1 MTETGE
7 MTLQVQLEET
17 GAGRARVLAPSVGSW
32 SDHPRPGDLLAPGA
46 ALGWLRRLN
55 RRFLLVMPQD
65 RAGRVAGGLPRDK
78 VVPVEY
84 AQSLFA
90 LAPLGA
96 EDAAGETRAEHGEAS
111 TSDLPPGAVAVVSPT
126 EGVFYRR
133 PAPDAEPF
141 VEIGG
146 RVIQGQP
153 VGLVEVM
160 KTFNQIVYE
169 GVGFPAEAEV
179 LEVRCGD
186 TEEVRAGQVLIVL
199 R

>member
-1 MTETGE
+1 
-7 MTLQVQLEET
+7 
-17 GAGRARVLAPSVGSW
+17 
-32 SDHPRPGDLLAPGA
+32 
-46 ALGWLRRLN
+46 
-55 RRFLLVMPQD
+55 
-65 RAGRVAGGLPRDK
+65 
-78 VVPVEY
+78 VEY
-84 AQSLFA
+84 GQPLFE
-90 LAPLGA
+90 LAPLGI
-96 EDAAGETRAEHGEAS
+96 EDAAVEARAESGEAPAP
-111 TSDLPPGAVAVVSPT
+111 DLPEGAVAVVSPT

-133 PAPDAEPF
+133 SSPDAEPF

-146 RVIQGQP
+146 RVTLGQP

-169 GVGFPAEAEV
+169 GPGFPAEAEV